1 MGYTQINLPS
11 STGPAPSLRCG
22 TDAIVYFDEKLGR
35 RCKRCMVICLAA
47 IEDGA
52 EIQEEKDAGWQM
64 LMLRE
69 KAIDLY
75 CLMALADEQMDRPQ

>member
-11 STGPAPSLRCG
+11 STGPALCHRCG
-22 TDAIVYFDEKLGR
+22 TDAIMYFDEKLGWG
-35 RCKRCMVICLAA
+35 CKRCMEICLAA
-47 IEDGA
+47 IEDEA

-75 CLMALADEQMDRPQ
+75 CLMALADAQQDRPQ